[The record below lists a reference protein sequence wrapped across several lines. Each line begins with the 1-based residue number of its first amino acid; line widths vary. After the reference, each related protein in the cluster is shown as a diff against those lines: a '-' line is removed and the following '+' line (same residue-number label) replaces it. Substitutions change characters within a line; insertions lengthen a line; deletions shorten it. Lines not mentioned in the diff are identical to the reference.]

1 MSDSGKVEF
10 SDRET
15 VIAEVSRASG
25 VLMALYSI
33 LEDRMAN
40 EHVEWDGTQLNKLMG
55 DTLDGLN
62 RIADYHREW

>member
-10 SDRET
+10 TDRET

-40 EHVEWDGTQLNKLMG
+40 EHVDLDGAQLNKLMG

>member
-40 EHVEWDGTQLNKLMG
+40 EHVDWD
-55 DTLDGLN
+55 
-62 RIADYHREW
+62 

>member
-1 MSDSGKVEF
+1 MSDSGKFEF

-25 VLMALYSI
+25 VLMTLYSI

-40 EHVEWDGTQLNKLMG
+40 EHVDWDGAQLNKLMG